1 MRESELQLRVKLL
14 MALKSEL
21 ADEPND
27 SQLSDEV
34 TWFDGIR
41 YAMHLIREADLD
53 ERSA

>member
-1 MRESELQLRVKLL
+1 MRENELQLRVKIL
-14 MALKSEL
+14 MALKEEL
-21 ADEPND
+21 SYEPDD
-27 SQLSDEV
+27 SQISDEV